1 MKTLTLQMRRRDL
14 LTAVGGSCLLAS
26 EVWSQDT
33 SSASALR
40 VLVGYPAGGGGD
52 VLARAVTKRLTQTL
66 QRPIVVDNKPGAGGT
81 LAANVL
87 ANSTPDGSTVYMT
100 DSATL
105 VAPAMYEKLG
115 YDPQSLTPVVGL
127 GQLAYCVV
135 VHPSF
140 PARSMDEL
148 IQVLKSAPGKYSYAS
163 PGVGNIAHLA
173 AERFKQAA
181 GVDMVHVPYKGG
193 APAISDLIG
202 GQIPIC
208 FISLPP
214 ALAQRASG
222 KLRILAVTTAKRWE
236 SAADIPTVAETLS
249 GFEAVTHMFVVAP
262 PKTPAA
268 QVEKLAAGFRTAM
281 GDADVRKV
289 FTDSGATVDIK
300 SSEVLAKQIQAELKL
315 WPELVKSIGIKP
327 GNM

>member
-1 MKTLTLQMRRRDL
+1 MKTDSSCFRRRDL
-14 LTAVGGSCLLAS
+14 LGAIGGSCFVPLLA
-26 EVWSQDT
+26 WSQDT
-33 SSASALR
+33 SGPSALR
-40 VLVGYPAGGGGD
+40 VLVGYPPGGGGD

-66 QRPIVVDNKPGAGGT
+66 QRTVVVDNKPGAGGT
-81 LAANVL
+81 LAASAL
-87 ANSTPDGSTVYMT
+87 ANATPDGSTVYMT
-100 DSATL
+100 DSSTL
-105 VAPAMYEKLG
+105 VAPALYEKLG
-115 YDPQSLTPVVGL
+115 FDPHSLTPVLGL

-140 PARSMDEL
+140 PARSMEEL
-148 IQVLKSAPGKYSYAS
+148 IQVLKAAPGKYSYAS

-173 AERFKQAA
+173 AERFKQTA

-222 KLRILAVTTAKRWE
+222 KLRILAVTTSKRWE
-236 SAADIPTVAETLS
+236 SAADIPTVAETIPN
-249 GFEAVTHMFVVAP
+249 FEAVTHMFVLAP

-268 QVEKLAAGFRTAM
+268 QIERLAAGFRAAL
-281 GDADVRKV
+281 GEAEVRKV
-289 FTDSGATVDIK
+289 FVDSGATVDLR
-300 SSEVLAKQIQAELKL
+300 SADVLAKQIQAELKL
-315 WPELVKSIGIKP
+315 WPELVRSIGLKP
-327 GNM
+327 GGA

>member
-1 MKTLTLQMRRRDL
+1 
-14 LTAVGGSCLLAS
+14 
-26 EVWSQDT
+26 
-33 SSASALR
+33 
-40 VLVGYPAGGGGD
+40 
-52 VLARAVTKRLTQTL
+52 
-66 QRPIVVDNKPGAGGT
+66 
-81 LAANVL
+81 
-87 ANSTPDGSTVYMT
+87 
-100 DSATL
+100 
-105 VAPAMYEKLG
+105 
-115 YDPQSLTPVVGL
+115 
-127 GQLAYCVV
+127 VV

-140 PARSMDEL
+140 PARTVEEL
-148 IQVLKSAPGKYSYAS
+148 IQVLKAAPGKYSYAS

-236 SAADIPTVAETLS
+236 SAADIPTMAETVP

-268 QVEKLAAGFRTAM
+268 QVEKLAAGFRAAL
-281 GDADVRKV
+281 GDAEVRKV
-289 FTDSGATVDIK
+289 FTDSGATVDLR
-300 SSEVLAKQIQAELKL
+300 SSDVLAKQIQAELKL
-315 WPELVKSIGIKP
+315 WPELVRSIGIKP
-327 GNM
+327 GGV

>member
-300 SSEVLAKQIQAELKL
+300 SSELLARQIQAELKL
-315 WPELVKSIGIKP
+315 WPELVRSIGIKP
-327 GNM
+327 GSA

>member
-1 MKTLTLQMRRRDL
+1 MKAHTLQMRRRDL

-26 EVWSQDT
+26 GVWSQDT
-33 SSASALR
+33 SSTSALR

-66 QRPIVVDNKPGAGGT
+66 QRPVVVDNKPGAGGT
-81 LAANVL
+81 LAANAL

-115 YDPQSLTPVVGL
+115 YDPQSLTPVLGL

-140 PARSMDEL
+140 PARTVEEL
-148 IQVLKSAPGKYSYAS
+148 IQVLKAAPGKYSYAS

-236 SAADIPTVAETLS
+236 SAADIPTMAETLS

-268 QVEKLAAGFRTAM
+268 QVEKLAAGFRAAL
-281 GDADVRKV
+281 GDAEVRKV

-315 WPELVKSIGIKP
+315 WPELVRSIGIKP
-327 GNM
+327 GNV

>member
-1 MKTLTLQMRRRDL
+1 MKAHTLQMRRRDL

-26 EVWSQDT
+26 GVWSQDT
-33 SSASALR
+33 SSTSALR

-66 QRPIVVDNKPGAGGT
+66 QRPVEVDNKPGAGGT
-81 LAANVL
+81 LAANAL

-115 YDPQSLTPVVGL
+115 YDPQSLTPVLGL

-140 PARSMDEL
+140 PARTVEEL
-148 IQVLKSAPGKYSYAS
+148 IQVLKAAPGKYSYAS

-236 SAADIPTVAETLS
+236 SAADIPTMAETLS

-268 QVEKLAAGFRTAM
+268 QVEKLAAGFRAAL
-281 GDADVRKV
+281 GDAEVRKV

-315 WPELVKSIGIKP
+315 WPELVRSIGIKP
-327 GNM
+327 GNV

>member
-1 MKTLTLQMRRRDL
+1 MKSHTLHMRRRDL

-33 SSASALR
+33 SSTSALR

-81 LAANVL
+81 LAANAL

-115 YDPQSLTPVVGL
+115 YDPQSLTPVLGL

-140 PARSMDEL
+140 PARTMEEL
-148 IQVLKSAPGKYSYAS
+148 IQVLKAAPGKYSYAS

-268 QVEKLAAGFRTAM
+268 QVEKLAAGFRAAL
-281 GDADVRKV
+281 GDAEVRKV

-315 WPELVKSIGIKP
+315 WPELVRSIGIKP
-327 GNM
+327 GGV